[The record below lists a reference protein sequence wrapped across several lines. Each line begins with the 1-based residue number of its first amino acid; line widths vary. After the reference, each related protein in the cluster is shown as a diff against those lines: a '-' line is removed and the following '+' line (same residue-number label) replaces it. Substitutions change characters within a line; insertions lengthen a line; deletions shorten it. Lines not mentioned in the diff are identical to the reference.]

1 MTTML
6 YKSPGKVKRSANET
20 FDTCI
25 VEDNEIEITIEA
37 GWHYTVREAIAAAS
51 CPEPEATPKRGRPRK
66 SEAL

>member
-6 YKSPGKVKRSANET
+6 YKSPGKVKRSATET

-25 VEDNEIEITIEA
+25 VEDNEIEATIEA
-37 GWHYTVREAIAAAS
+37 GWHYTVRAAIDAAS
-51 CPEPEATPKRGRPRK
+51 GPAPEAKPKRGRPRK